1 VNLPRSKFVSLMH
14 MQLAP
19 VLARSLLTV
28 LSVLSVQVPALAAQ
42 APADRRMLEAY
53 QDSLASTRDTTG
65 LLAQEKRMV
74 TVAKADRDSTLLHLK
89 IGFLLLRVV
98 DLGGA
103 EHLDDAGSEFE
114 WAAELEPNWPYP
126 WYGIG
131 KAELAD
137 VDETKPVV
145 TGFQTLLGK
154 DPLTR
159 AANAFAHSAEVD
171 PSFVKGLVELAAT
184 ALAQRINSRIT
195 VARNALREAARTTA
209 AANPEVLLYRGRVER
224 EVGDVDSALAAFWG
238 YLDKGGVRGL
248 GLLEV
253 ARTLFLLGRLDGQA
267 PYYEGAAL
275 DDSAGVKAY
284 RGDLSYIADPGVLK
298 EFDQAR
304 GAYRAEWLQRF
315 WAERDAAD
323 LRVRGER
330 LREHYRRLYFAR
342 KNYRLVA
349 TNRHYFITETFRS
362 GSRDFDDRGLIY
374 IRQGPPDE
382 KATWMMPGL
391 QPNETWRYDRPEGN
405 LILHFVAN
413 EDVQDYKLV
422 ESVYDILGYVT
433 SLALLRGDS
442 LSRAFE
448 IADQLVVSRDRLD
461 PIYHKLEVSGITS
474 PAGMRIAKD
483 EREMG
488 RLSIASGTT
497 TDSYVRTY
505 QQPLAARAVATPV
518 GVEGDQPVL
527 QVGYAISGKS
537 LVPVTSSRGYLYPIR
552 IHAAVLDPQGAVI
565 ATLDTTRVFLARQPV
580 PAQEHLLG
588 RVAIPVIPGTGIL
601 RFSIQQGEETGVLFL
616 PDTFQAG
623 DPRGTAFSASDVAI
637 GSRTIPLAF
646 LAGPEDTV
654 LLNPLSIYPR
664 GGALEMY
671 AEVYGLPAEAPFRM
685 ELVVLK
691 RGGGGLFGIF
701 GGKRTQ
707 VGLKS
712 EERATGP
719 RTILHRSLGL
729 EKLSAGDYWLEL
741 DVTDGEG
748 HSVRRRQ
755 AFQVIEPKAPPGH

>member
-1 VNLPRSKFVSLMH
+1 MH
-14 MQLAP
+14 MRRLP
-19 VLARSLLTV
+19 FRYHLSV
-28 LSVLSVQVPALAAQ
+28 LSVLSVLATGRSLHAIQ

-53 QDSLASTRDTTG
+53 RDSLASTRDTVG
-65 LLAQEKRMV
+65 LFALEKRMV
-74 TVAKADRDSTLLHLK
+74 TVAKVNRDSTLLHLK
-89 IGFLLLRVV
+89 LGFLLLRVV
-98 DLGGA
+98 DLGGKD
-103 EHLDDAGSEFE
+103 HLDDAGSEFD
-114 WAAELEPNWPYP
+114 WAADLEPKWPYP

-131 KAELAD
+131 EVELAG
-137 VDETKPVV
+137 VDLQAPAV
-145 TGFQTLLGK
+145 TGFQNLLGK
-154 DPLTR
+154 DPMTR

-171 PSFVKGLVELAAT
+171 PAFVKGLVELAAT
-184 ALAQRINSRIT
+184 ALEQRINSRIT
-195 VARNALREAARTTA
+195 VARNALRVAAQTSA

-275 DDSAGVKAY
+275 DDSAGVVAY
-284 RGDLSYIADPGVLK
+284 RGDLSYISDPGVLK

-304 GAYRAEWLQRF
+304 GTYRAEWLQRF
-315 WAERDAAD
+315 WTERDAAD

-342 KNYRLVA
+342 KNYRLIT

-362 GSRDFDDRGLIY
+362 GNRDFDDRGLIY
-374 IRQGPPDE
+374 IRQGPADA
-382 KATWMMPGL
+382 KATWTAPGL
-391 QPNETWRYDRPEGN
+391 QPNESWRYDRPDGN

-422 ESVYDILGYVT
+422 QSVYDILGYET

-442 LSRAFE
+442 LFRAFE
-448 IADQLVVSRDRLD
+448 TANQLVISRDRLA
-461 PIYHKLEVSGITS
+461 PIYQKLEVADIAS
-474 PAGMRIAKD
+474 PAGMRMAKD

-488 RLSIASGTT
+488 RLSIAVGTT
-497 TDSYVRTY
+497 TDSYTRTF
-505 QQPLAARAVATPV
+505 QQPLAARAIATSV
-518 GVEGDQPVL
+518 GIQGDRPLL
-527 QVGYAISGKS
+527 QVGYAISGKT
-537 LVPVTSSRGYLYPIR
+537 LVPVASSRGYLYPIR
-552 IHAAVLDPQGAVI
+552 VHAAVLDLQGRVI
-565 ATLDTTRVFLARQPV
+565 ATLDTTRVFLAHEQV
-580 PAQEHLLG
+580 PEQEHLLG
-588 RVAIPVIPGTGIL
+588 RVELPVIPGTAVL
-601 RFSIQQGEETGVLFL
+601 RLSLQQGEETGVLFL

-623 DPRGTAFSASDVAI
+623 DPRGSTFSASDVAI
-637 GSRTIPLAF
+637 GSRNIPLAF
-646 LAGPEDTV
+646 LAAPEDTV
-654 LLNPLSIYPR
+654 LLNPLSIYPK
-664 GGALEMY
+664 GGVLEMY
-671 AEVYGLPAEAPFRM
+671 AEVYGLPAEAPYKL

-719 RTILHRSLGL
+719 RTILHRGLGL
-729 EKLSAGDYWLEL
+729 EKLSPGGYWLEL

-755 AFQVIEPKAPPGH
+755 AFEVVEPRLPPGH